1 MDEDEGVDLRAVK
14 LDLRSVTL
22 GEMVAC
28 ELASG
33 QDFDRL
39 MATNVTQK
47 VTWLYIEAIRRASMS
62 SAPAPSWSELTSRLP
77 RGKRSSALPSSPDG
91 HPTTA
96 PE

>member
-22 GEMVAC
+22 GEMAAC

-39 MATNVTQK
+39 MQTNVAQK
-47 VTWLYIEAIRRASMS
+47 LTWLYIEALRSTNSGR
-62 SAPAPSWSELTSRLP
+62 PPSWSELANRRP
-77 RGKRSSALPSSPDG
+77 RGRRSSASLSSPDG
-91 HPTTA
+91 TPTPA
-96 PE
+96 DG